1 MLKSFY
7 QAQEQFKRIM
17 ALWIGPSLQ
26 VAVYDAR
33 DIEVL
38 LKSSRTL
45 EKADEYKFLRPW
57 LGDGLLIS
65 AGSLNIAKQK
75 AIKFNSQ

>member
-1 MLKSFY
+1 
-7 QAQEQFKRIM
+7 M
-17 ALWIGPSLQ
+17 ALWIGPRLQ

-45 EKADEYKFLRPW
+45 EKADEYKFLKPW
-57 LGDGLLIS
+57 LGESLLIS
-65 AGSLNIAKQK
+65 SGKNNYLKE
-75 AIKFNSQ
+75 KFI